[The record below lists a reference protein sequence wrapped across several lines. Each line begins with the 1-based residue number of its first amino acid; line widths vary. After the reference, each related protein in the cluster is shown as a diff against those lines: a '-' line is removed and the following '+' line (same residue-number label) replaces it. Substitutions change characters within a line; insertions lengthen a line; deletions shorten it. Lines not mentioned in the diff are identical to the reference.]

1 MTPTASLLQAVSQY
15 IAPQA
20 AGPQLPSAD
29 TRTPPPVTAAA
40 PETAVLKQP
49 LPADGPPDT
58 PTRRGTYLD
67 IIA

>member
-20 AGPQLPSAD
+20 TGPQQPPAVA
-29 TRTPPPVTAAA
+29 RMAAPPVPAPAA
-40 PETAVLKQP
+40 LKQP

-67 IIA
+67 VTA